1 MTNTGQEV
9 IIRLSG
15 QEEKMDLLVEQYK
28 DNGTKL
34 LDSVVE
40 KREDERAAISDKLD
54 KKKSEMASAYSEA
67 KDVIMETAESL
78 RENPTI
84 GFENEWRN
92 NQEGIR
98 KKITEGRKSPGI

>member
-9 IIRLSG
+9 IIRLAG

-28 DNGTKL
+28 DYGTKI
-34 LDSVVE
+34 LDSEVE
-40 KREDERAAISDKLD
+40 KREDMRAVISDKFD
-54 KKKSEMASAYSEA
+54 KKKSEMVSAYSEA

-84 GFENEWRN
+84 RFEKEWRK

-98 KKITEGRKSPGI
+98 KQIAERRKTAGN